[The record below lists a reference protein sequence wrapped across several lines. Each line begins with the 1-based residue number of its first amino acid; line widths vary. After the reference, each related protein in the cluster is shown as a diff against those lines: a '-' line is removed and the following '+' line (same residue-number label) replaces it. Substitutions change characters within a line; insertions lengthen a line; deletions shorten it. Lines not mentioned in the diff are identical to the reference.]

1 MHAGV
6 MALFAADGSA
16 FLLQFLT
23 LFLPVFLVMYFLII
37 RPQMKRQ
44 KQREAL
50 LKQVGKGDRIV
61 TNGGLYGTIVSTRGD
76 DVIIVQIADNV
87 RVEMARPAVASIVQ
101 SKAETS

>member
-1 MHAGV
+1 MHAAL
-6 MALFAADGSA
+6 MAIFAADGSA

-44 KQREAL
+44 KAREAL
-50 LKQVGKGDRIV
+50 LKQAAKGDRIV

-76 DVIIVQIADNV
+76 DVIIVQIAENV
-87 RVEMARPAVASIVQ
+87 RVEMARPAVASIVER
-101 SKAETS
+101 KTGA

>member
-1 MHAGV
+1 MHAAWFGV
-6 MALFAADGSA
+6 FAANGSS

-44 KQREAL
+44 KAREEL

-76 DVIIVQIADNV
+76 DVLIVQIADNV
-87 RVEMARPAVASIVQ
+87 RVEMARPAVARIVER
-101 SKAETS
+101 KAGA

>member
-1 MHAGV
+1 MHAAS
-6 MALFAADGSA
+6 MALLAANGSG

-23 LFLPVFLVMYFLII
+23 LLPVFLVMYFLII

-76 DVIIVQIADNV
+76 DVIIVQIAENV
-87 RVEMARPAVASIVQ
+87 RVEMARPSVASIVQ
-101 SKAETS
+101 PKPEA

>member
-1 MHAGV
+1 MDV
-6 MALFAADGSA
+6 VWLALFAANGSS

-61 TNGGLYGTIVSTRGD
+61 TSGGLYGTIVSTRGD
-76 DVIIVQIADNV
+76 DVLIVQIADNV
-87 RVEMARPAVASIVQ
+87 RVEMARPAVTSIVAGK
-101 SKAETS
+101 SES